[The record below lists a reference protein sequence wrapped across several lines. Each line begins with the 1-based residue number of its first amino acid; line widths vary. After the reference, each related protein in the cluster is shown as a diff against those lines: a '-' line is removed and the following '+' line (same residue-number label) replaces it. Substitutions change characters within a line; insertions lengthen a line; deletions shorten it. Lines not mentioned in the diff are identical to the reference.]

1 MKSVVMAVINKG
13 TVKKYKVDT
22 HDKATAETVVRSQS
36 YWFGNNTIFIVKDP
50 MTNAISVFK
59 KINTDNAIAGYSEI
73 VELSEKDC
81 LNYLFDY

>member
-22 HDKATAETVVRSQS
+22 HDKAAAEIVVRSQS

>member
-50 MTNAISVFK
+50 MTNIISVFK
-59 KINTDNAIAGYSEI
+59 KIKTDDDISGYSDIIEI
-73 VELSEKDC
+73 SGNDC
-81 LNYLFDY
+81 LEYLFSY